1 MSRVLIV
8 VDVQKDFLPGGAL
21 GVTDGFAVLPEIVK
35 LKDESYDHVAL
46 TRDYHPENHIS
57 FSDNPKFEDKS
68 WPPHCVQGTPG
79 SEIHPE
85 ILEAFPDAVI
95 FSKGMDPDV
104 EQYSGWN
111 AVDPTGDT
119 LEDWLWSIEATDVDV
134 VGLATDFCAGGT
146 AWDLVHDGLIT
157 ALIVNATR
165 PVTWAGGARMIY
177 DLALQGVEIK

>member
-35 LKDESYDHVAL
+35 LKDEGYDHVEL

-95 FSKGMDPDV
+95 FSKGMDPEV
-104 EQYSGWN
+104 EQYSGYH
-111 AVDPTGDT
+111 AVDATGQT
-119 LEDWLWSIEATDVDV
+119 LEEWIWDKEGNEVDV

-146 AWDLVHDGLIT
+146 AFDCVRDALTTSLI
-157 ALIVNATR
+157 ADATR
-165 PVTWAGGARMIY
+165 PVTWDGGAKMIAQ
-177 DLALQGVEIK
+177 LTLEGVLIK